1 LSILKFEKLMNI
13 SKVKWNPEPNLL
25 ERIAQLAQKRG
36 QTTESI
42 ITEAVISY
50 LQIQALDDKPLD
62 DDPLIGLFSGS
73 PDLATQSEDILQQS
87 IDSRSGWTW
96 KP

>member
-1 LSILKFEKLMNI
+1 MTTSQIR
-13 SKVKWNPEPNLL
+13 WNPEPRLIEQL
-25 ERIAQLAQKRG
+25 SQLAQKRG

-42 ITEAVISY
+42 ITEAVLSY
-50 LQIQALDDKPLD
+50 LQTQVPDQNDVN

-87 IDSRSGWTW
+87 ITATSGWTW
-96 KP
+96 KQEQS

>member
-1 LSILKFEKLMNI
+1 MTTSQ
-13 SKVKWNPEPNLL
+13 VQWNPEPNLV
-25 ERIAQLAQKRG
+25 ERLTQLAQKRG

-42 ITEAVISY
+42 ITEAVLSY
-50 LQIQALDDKPLD
+50 LQTQVPDEKDVN

-87 IDSRSGWTW
+87 ITATSGWTW
-96 KP
+96 KAEQS

>member
-1 LSILKFEKLMNI
+1 MTTSQ
-13 SKVKWNPEPNLL
+13 VQWNPEPHLI
-25 ERIAQLAQKRG
+25 ERLAQLAQRRG

-42 ITEAVISY
+42 ITEAVLSY
-50 LQIQALDDKPLD
+50 LQSQALDENTVG

-73 PDLATQSEDILQQS
+73 PDLSTQSEDILQQS
-87 IDSRSGWTW
+87 IAATSGWTW

>member
-1 LSILKFEKLMNI
+1 MTNSQ
-13 SKVKWNPEPNLL
+13 VQWNPEPNLL
-25 ERIAQLAQKRG
+25 ERLAKLARKRG

-42 ITEAVISY
+42 ITEAVLSY
-50 LQIQALDDKPLD
+50 LQVQALDDNVLD

-87 IDSRSGWTW
+87 ITATSGWTW
-96 KP
+96 KQEQP

>member
-1 LSILKFEKLMNI
+1 MTTSQ
-13 SKVKWNPEPNLL
+13 VQWNPEPNLI
-25 ERIAQLAQKRG
+25 ERLTQLAQKRG

-42 ITEAVISY
+42 ITEAVLSY
-50 LQIQALDDKPLD
+50 LQTQVLDEKDVN

-87 IDSRSGWTW
+87 ITTTSGWTW
-96 KP
+96 KPEQS

>member
-1 LSILKFEKLMNI
+1 MTTSQIQ
-13 SKVKWNPEPNLL
+13 WNPEPNLIEQL
-25 ERIAQLAQKRG
+25 TQLARKRG

-42 ITEAVISY
+42 VTEAVLSY
-50 LQIQALDDKPLD
+50 LQTQVPDENDVN

-73 PDLATQSEDILQQS
+73 PDLATQSEDILEQS
-87 IDSRSGWTW
+87 IAATSGWTW